1 MIVISFIV
9 GFITCLGFVSLMN
22 YAIRLRV
29 AKGEKLINYG
39 AELLAQKE
47 TLIKQLKELQ
57 NG

>member
-1 MIVISFIV
+1 MIAISFIL
-9 GFITCLGFVSLMN
+9 GFITCLCFVSLMN

-47 TLIKQLKELQ
+47 KLTKQLNELQ